1 MRVLLALG
9 REPGSNHLD
18 FALEATGYEVIRGT
32 GTGVKL
38 LSSIERAG
46 RLHAAVLSQ
55 AALGKRW
62 PKLLRQLRWR
72 APDLPVVVLLGHRAD
87 RTWRPAILAGA
98 FDALPASAPET
109 EVLES
114 VSRALAYAG
123 NEAVAEPSLSH
134 EVGGLIG

>member
-1 MRVLLALG
+1 MRVLLATG
-9 REPGSNHLD
+9 DERGSSHLD
-18 FALEATGYEVIRGT
+18 SVLEATGHEVIRGT
-32 GTGVKL
+32 STGAKL

-46 RLHAAVLSQ
+46 QLHAAVLSQ
-55 AALGKRW
+55 AALGRRW

-72 APDLPVVVLLGHRAD
+72 APDLPVVVLLGRRAD

-98 FDALPASAPET
+98 FDALPAGVPET

-123 NEAVAEPSLSH
+123 GEAVCSLDA
-134 EVGGLIG
+134 LFPY